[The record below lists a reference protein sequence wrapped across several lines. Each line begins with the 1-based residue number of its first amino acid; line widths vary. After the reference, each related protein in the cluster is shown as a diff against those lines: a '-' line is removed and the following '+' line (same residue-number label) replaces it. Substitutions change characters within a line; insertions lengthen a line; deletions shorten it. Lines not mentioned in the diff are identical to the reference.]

1 MPATGDTEVTQEVRM
16 YAGQVLKKL
25 FDKKYIRMSERD
37 VESSDGIKE
46 RLQQTFLEAEPPVR
60 KLC

>member
-1 MPATGDTEVTQEVRM
+1 M

-25 FDKKYIRMSERD
+25 LDKKYIRMSERD

-60 KLC
+60 KLCQ